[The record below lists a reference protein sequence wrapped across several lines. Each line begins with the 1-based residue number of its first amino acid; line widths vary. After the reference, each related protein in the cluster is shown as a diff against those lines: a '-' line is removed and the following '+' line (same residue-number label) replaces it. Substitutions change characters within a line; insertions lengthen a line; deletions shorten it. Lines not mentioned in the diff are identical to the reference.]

1 MAIYNDCKIV
11 IDLNKLVKA
20 RPCGVD
26 LAEEHVDNIANDLR
40 RRMTFDTLFEQVD
53 RAIWDYAEEC
63 NIDLNDSEECQ
74 SFGFQIPKYG
84 DIQPQPGREAELVK
98 REAEAKKRK
107 KEFEKN
113 FEMIDLESPSWTIQV
128 PKRKTNDSK
137 RKSKKE

>member
-26 LAEEHVDNIANDLR
+26 LADEHVDNIANDLR

-74 SFGFQIPKYG
+74 SFGFQIPQYG
-84 DIQPQPGREAELVK
+84 DIEPKPGREAELTK

-107 KEFEKN
+107 KYFEDN
-113 FEMIDLESPSWTIQV
+113 FEMVDLEGGSWTIQV
-128 PKRKTNDSK
+128 PRRKTK
-137 RKSKKE
+137 